1 VSAII
6 AAPYQWVADSLREE
20 FDRNENA
27 SVFGMFGQTLVE
39 REIRKVLAP
48 VKGFDIDRSGRAD
61 VATAAHIDKLSVLGE
76 GCVIKP
82 NARVVNSVLGPGV
95 HLEEKASIENS
106 VVWSHTRI
114 SGFAEIRDAVI
125 GRSCHIGR
133 NTAVGAGTV
142 LGDKASLPDYSK
154 V

>member
-1 VSAII
+1 VFPLILEKGKPFFAYILDNEYWRDIGTPASYL
-6 AAPYQWVADSLREE
+6 AAHRD
-20 FDRNENA
+20 
-27 SVFGMFGQTLVE
+27 
-39 REIRKVLAP
+39 VLDGT
-48 VKGFDIDRSGRAD
+48 VKGFKIDRSARAD
-61 VATAAHIDKLSVLGE
+61 VATAAQIDKRTVLGE

-82 NARVVNSVLGPGV
+82 NARIVNSVLGPGV
-95 HLEEKASIENS
+95 HVEEKASVENS

-114 SGFAEIRDAVI
+114 SGFAEVKDSVI

-133 NTAVGAGTV
+133 NTSVSAGTV